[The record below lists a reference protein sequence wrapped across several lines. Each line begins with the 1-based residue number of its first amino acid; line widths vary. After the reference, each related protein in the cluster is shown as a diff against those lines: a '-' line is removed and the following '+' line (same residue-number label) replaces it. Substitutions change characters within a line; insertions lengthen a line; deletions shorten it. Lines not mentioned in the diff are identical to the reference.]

1 MSIPGHQSFCTSDII
16 IHYRRLNVQRWKTCL
31 ATPLHWF
38 DVSQLSI
45 YFVLL
50 IICGEKLLLLHVFTF
65 ISKRLL
71 WLPAFTSLRSIHV
84 QKFAVVNH
92 STKTCKFITTN
103 NEQYMVS
110 QSSIGLYRMKS
121 VAANLK
127 RQVASLTTTF
137 EIASVAVAVKVKTGH
152 HPLSLQV
159 SNVSTHLHV

>member
-31 ATPLHWF
+31 PTPLHWF

-50 IICGEKLLLLHVFTF
+50 IICGFYCFTSLPSF
-65 ISKRLL
+65 PKKLL

-84 QKFAVVNH
+84 QKFAVVKQ

-110 QSSIGLYRMKS
+110 QSSIGLYRKKS

-127 RQVASLTTTF
+127 REVASLTTTF

>member
-1 MSIPGHQSFCTSDII
+1 MSKDERHVWQLPFTGFMYPNCPYTLYCLLSVVSVVS
-16 IHYRRLNVQRWKTCL
+16 RLYLHFQKKT
-31 ATPLHWF
+31 
-38 DVSQLSI
+38 
-45 YFVLL
+45 
-50 IICGEKLLLLHVFTF
+50 
-65 ISKRLL
+65 L
-71 WLPAFTSLRSIHV
+71 WLPAFTSLHSIHV

-92 STKTCKFITTN
+92 STKTCKFIITMN
-103 NEQYMVS
+103 NGQYIVS